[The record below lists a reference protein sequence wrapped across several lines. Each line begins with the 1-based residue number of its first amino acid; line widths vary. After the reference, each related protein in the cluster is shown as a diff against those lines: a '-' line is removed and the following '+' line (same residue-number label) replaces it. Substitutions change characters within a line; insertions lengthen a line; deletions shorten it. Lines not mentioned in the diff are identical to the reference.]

1 MGKRTIT
8 CPNGQMQHFELG
20 DVVEF
25 DSHVCD
31 NCPLRA
37 KCTTAEI
44 GGGRTV
50 SIADNEVLQQ
60 RFRKRLATREGRTIL
75 RRRVGVEHSLAHLAR
90 RQGPRARYRG
100 IRKNTFDVRRAAAVQ
115 NLENAQRSGVVAAMA
130 A

>member
-8 CPNGQMQHFELG
+8 CPNGQVQHFELG

-37 KCTTAEI
+37 ICTTAEP
-44 GGGRTV
+44 GSGRSV
-50 SIADNEVLQQ
+50 SIADNEPLQQ
-60 RFRKRLATREGRTIL
+60 RFRKRLATRKGREIL
-75 RRRVGVEHSLAHLAR
+75 RRRVGVEHSLGRLAR

-100 IRKNTFDVRRAAAVQ
+100 IRKNTFDVRRASAVQ
-115 NLENAQRSGVVAAMA
+115 NLETAQRSVAVAALA